1 MTFGYECKKTTVEK
15 ITVNN
20 TEINDP
26 QLIADEFNNFFTEV
40 GSKISNNIEPT
51 VTTPENYIN
60 DNLNIRNLDLGQ
72 TGRRDRFTFVIFW
85 KLLSKKKSQ
94 DLDGISIELLKFI

>member
-1 MTFGYECKKTTVEK
+1 MNVKKTTVEK

-72 TGRRDRFTFVIFW
+72 TGRRDRFTFVIF
-85 KLLSKKKSQ
+85 
-94 DLDGISIELLKFI
+94 